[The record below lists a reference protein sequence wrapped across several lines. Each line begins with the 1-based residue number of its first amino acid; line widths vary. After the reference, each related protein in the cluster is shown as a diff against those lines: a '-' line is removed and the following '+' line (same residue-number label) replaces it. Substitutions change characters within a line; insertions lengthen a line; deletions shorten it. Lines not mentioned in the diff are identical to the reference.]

1 MKLQS
6 LLRAL
11 IIIIIIIGG
20 TIIIII
26 WRIPKPDPPPCI
38 VCGINLANILGWGEV
53 VLGAITLGVANRVI
67 NSGNNRMK

>member
-1 MKLQS
+1 MKATS

-53 VLGAITLGVANRVI
+53 ILGAIALGVANKAF
-67 NSGNNRMK
+67 NSGNSRMK